1 MKNMLDIMSKYLNM
15 GMAIED
21 VVFRATWNSATSI
34 KRKDLGNLSEG
45 AVADIAVLSV
55 RKGSFGFIDA
65 GGNKMAGDRR
75 LEAELTI
82 REGDVVWDQNGMAAK
97 EWEKKQ
103 VTKF

>member
-1 MKNMLDIMSKYLNM
+1 MSKYLNM

-21 VVFRATWNSATSI
+21 VIYRATWNSATSI
-34 KRKDLGNLSEG
+34 KRDDLGHLSEG

-65 GGNKMAGDRR
+65 GGNKLAGDHR

-82 REGDVVWDQNGMAAK
+82 REGRIVWDQNGLAAK
-97 EWEKKQ
+97 EWTKQ
-103 VTKF
+103 